1 MMIPKN
7 LATLEWLPNN
17 LSHPN
22 IVIIDC
28 RFELGAGN
36 SSKGREDYHAEHIPG
51 ALYFDLEKDLSGP
64 KQKHGGRHPLPDLHL
79 FTEKLSQA
87 GIDESKKVVAYD
99 DQGGTMAAR
108 LWWML
113 KYLGHDQVVILR
125 EGFSA
130 WKAKGL
136 PTSND
141 VVQPEPASFKVNIQP
156 EMLIGVED
164 VKRKISDDKVVL
176 IDARA
181 QERYLGLQE
190 DIDPVAGHIP
200 GAKNEFWKEA
210 LGTDGA
216 WITTEEQQVRLAS
229 YLKQQDKEVILY
241 CGSGVTACA
250 NAVAFNEVGLKPKLY
265 MGSWSDW
272 VSYPENKIGK
282 K

>member
-1 MMIPKN
+1 MIPKN
-7 LATLEWLPNN
+7 LATLEWLSNN
-17 LSHPN
+17 LNHPN
-22 IVIIDC
+22 LVVVDC
-28 RFELGAGN
+28 RFELGN
-36 SSKGREDYHAEHIPG
+36 PDKGREAYHIEHIPG

-113 KYLGHDQVVILR
+113 KYLGHEEVVILR
-125 EGFSA
+125 EGFST
-130 WKAKGL
+130 WKAKGFSI
-136 PTSND
+136 SNE

-156 EMLIGVED
+156 DMLIGVED
-164 VKRKISDDKVVL
+164 VKRKISDDEVIL

-181 QERYLGLQE
+181 KERYLGLQE

-210 LGTDGA
+210 LGADGA
-216 WITTEEQQVRLAS
+216 WKTTEEQQQRLAT

-250 NAVAFNEVGLKPKLY
+250 NAIAFNEVGLKPKLY